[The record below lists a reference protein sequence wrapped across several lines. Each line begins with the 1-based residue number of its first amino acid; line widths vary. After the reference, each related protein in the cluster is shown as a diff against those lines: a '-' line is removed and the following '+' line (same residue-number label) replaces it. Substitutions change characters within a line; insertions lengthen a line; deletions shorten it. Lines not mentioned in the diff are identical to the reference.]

1 MDPLS
6 KRYVK
11 ETGGAWLS
19 ALAAAAAIALT
30 AGVAMVFFYA
40 PIEATMGVAQRIF
53 YFHVPSAMAAY
64 AGFGI
69 ACAGS
74 VWYLVTGSNR
84 ADVIARAGAEV
95 GVLFCAAVLISGPL
109 WARKAWGTWW
119 TGEPRL
125 LLTLVMC
132 LIFVAYLVVRQVGGR
147 AEVTRKIC
155 AVLAILGVADIPIV
169 RMAVDRWRGNH
180 PQVLGEEGGGITTEM
195 GYVLLVMFVAIALTF
210 AALLAQRIRLG
221 LLEED
226 IETWHRALHA
236 RKTRAEDTLRALE
249 RAPRPSDAATHTST
263 DESHA

>member
-6 KRYVK
+6 KRFVK
-11 ETGGAWLS
+11 ETGGAWLTPLTAVA
-19 ALAAAAAIALT
+19 ALALT
-30 AGVAMVFFYA
+30 AAVAMVFFYA
-40 PIEATMGVAQRIF
+40 PIEASMGVVQRIF

-64 AGFGI
+64 AGFTI
-69 ACAGS
+69 ACGAS
-74 VWYLVTGSNR
+74 IWFLITGSTR
-84 ADVIARAGAEV
+84 ADVVAQAGAEV

-132 LIFVAYLVVRQVGGR
+132 LIFIAYLVVRQVGGR

-180 PQVLGEEGGGITTEM
+180 PQVLGGEGGGITTEM
-195 GYVLLVMFVAIALTF
+195 GYVLVAMFAAIALTF

-236 RKTRAEDTLRALE
+236 RRTRADDVARRFARRDE
-249 RAPRPSDAATHTST
+249 APRTSGAST
-263 DESHA
+263 GDSHA